1 MKKHQAFKT
10 VSVLAASSFVLAA
23 CSSGGGSGG
32 NESSDDT
39 ITVWT
44 MTDGLDEFVQEYEDE
59 SGTTVEVQ
67 AIPWENAHDKI
78 VTAVASGDGPDV
90 LQVGTTWVA
99 EFADAGTFKDLSD
112 YTDEYDN
119 LSSDNFYDTAVETTK
134 YEDQTIGVPWYV
146 DTRALFY
153 RTDILEDAGYPDG
166 PKTWDDMV
174 DASEQ
179 LTARGDDQYAIDL
192 LADDPQFPFVMAWE
206 QGWDYDLDKGAEN
219 FDDPAFQEAIELHHT
234 FYDEGYSQLGEGKE
248 FFQAFADG
256 SKPMFISGPWDI
268 QTIEER
274 TPEIEGDWDVTLM
287 PEAETN
293 DSMMGG
299 AHWTVFNN
307 SEKTEE
313 ALDFINWM
321 SAPETQ
327 VKWYEDH
334 SELPANLEAWEDPV
348 LKDDDKISTFGEQLE
363 HTKPLPLVPEYE
375 QMGQELLSTLEQIN
389 RNDADIDKSLD
400 EYQQEVSRILG
411 E

>member
-99 EFADAGTFKDLSD
+99 EFADAGTFKDLSE

-274 TPEIEGDWDVTLM
+274 APEIEGDWDVTLM

>member
-23 CSSGGGSGG
+23 CSSGGGSRG

-99 EFADAGTFKDLSD
+99 EFADAGTFKDLSE

-234 FYDEGYSQLGEGKE
+234 FYDEEYSQLGEGKE

-274 TPEIEGDWDVTLM
+274 APEIEGDWDVTLM

-299 AHWTVFNN
+299 AHWTVFNS

>member
-1 MKKHQAFKT
+1 VKKHQAFKT

-23 CSSGGGSGG
+23 CSSGGGSRG

-274 TPEIEGDWDVTLM
+274 APEIEGDWDVTLM